1 VSETTST
8 PGSEAERLD
17 CEPVQMDYFVTA
29 PCRVVV
35 SELVGAS
42 AEQIF
47 ATFCDAASWAR
58 WAFPITGVEW
68 TSAFPLEVGS
78 TRTVHMRGGMTGW
91 EEFIA
96 WEPCRR
102 MAFRFNQT
110 IPGGPVAFAEDY
122 VVTEVGGGRTRVQW
136 TMAMTLTG
144 AAGRTVPLTRAVMG
158 RVNAHMLRQFRR
170 YVESDP
176 TLSAQARE
184 ALGPT

>member
-1 VSETTST
+1 VSEATSI
-8 PGSEAERLD
+8 PGGDADRLECER
-17 CEPVQMDYFVTA
+17 VHMDYFVTA

-35 SELVGAS
+35 SELIHAS
-42 AEQIF
+42 AERIF
-47 ATFCDAASWAR
+47 ETFCDAASWPC

-68 TSAFPLEVGS
+68 TSPFPLEVGS

-122 VVTEVGGGRTRVQW
+122 VVTEIGDGRTRVQW

-144 AAGRTVPLTRAVMG
+144 AAARTMPVTRAVMG
-158 RVNAHMLRQFRR
+158 RVNAHMLRQFRK
-170 YVESDP
+170 YVECAPSP
-176 TLSAQARE
+176 PAQALE
-184 ALGPT
+184 ALGRP